1 MIENLDSHYKNYISK
16 YGQLKEVLIEFK
28 NMKLEMPIKNLHPT
42 FAMDVSSLSNGNLI
56 RELEDLRYQSQMS
69 KMFHYVNGM
78 QKEKLGL
85 ITNLAKEL
93 LILSTQLPNYYNSE
107 AFNAL
112 LKDIKGQV
120 MREFSV
126 KMQDIN
132 KFVKPIQ
139 NIPAEPKAGLEMN
152 GGQGQNGSS
161 LGFPIQFQQNFEY
174 ERMTNTGMGCNTMT
188 STNNNNNFASPFP
201 LQTQQWGMATPQPAN
216 KGKRGN
222 AYNANDSLT
231 ENNMNRNSYYAPN
244 NNFNYGGGQNDF
256 YQPPSNPN
264 NYPYSGIQNDLY
276 QTNTQSDFQ
285 YNQAYQVNNQP
296 YLQSPNQHTNNKP
309 SYIPNTINPNPNPNS
324 NPNLNNNTA
333 MSQLYSLGDNDPQS
347 RTFNPPPSKPFIK
360 KSSDFNILSSGML
373 CKSSAL
379 FRTPSLTPSLSL
391 LSSQEDIIL
400 CLYAINDDLIALG
413 SKDCTIGLYKI
424 SLQAKVATLEGH
436 QGSICCL
443 TTMKIGGGTFL
454 ASGSD
459 QEDGSI
465 IVWDLRNLAKCVI
478 LTRLKGHE
486 AAVVALAGLSDGN
499 TLISGSYDKEI
510 CIWNVNQAKIVQK
523 LSGHDNSITSIILT
537 REKNRFVSA
546 GLDNMVNIWKIN
558 YRSGG
563 GGGLVF
569 ESAYLE
575 KSIKNNCFVCSL
587 NCLSDSKTLMTGGKD
602 GKIKLFNLESGS
614 LERTLTA
621 NLGPIVEILV
631 LEGPNQ
637 SPSLKE
643 NLKEVFVISA
653 STKDQ
658 NLILTNIGKKK
669 IINILLQKKN
679 LIHYMNN

>member
-16 YGQLKEVLIEFK
+16 YGQLKELLIEFK

-42 FAMDVSSLSNGNLI
+42 FAMDLSNLSNGNLI

-69 KMFHYVNGM
+69 KMFHYVNSM
-78 QKEKLGL
+78 RKEKLAL

-107 AFNAL
+107 AFNVL
-112 LKDIKGQV
+112 LKDIKGLV
-120 MREFSV
+120 TREFSL
-126 KMQDIN
+126 KMQEIN

-139 NIPAEPKAGLEMN
+139 NVLAEPKVPLDLN
-152 GGQGQNGSS
+152 GNQGQNGSS
-161 LGFPIQFQQNFEY
+161 LGFPIHFQQNFEY
-174 ERMTNTGMGCNTMT
+174 ERMTNTGSMGGNTMA
-188 STNNNNNFASPFP
+188 SANNNNFASPFP
-201 LQTQQWGMATPQPAN
+201 LQTQPWGMATPQPGN
-216 KGKRGN
+216 KGGRVNGF
-222 AYNANDSLT
+222 NANDS
-231 ENNMNRNSYYAPN
+231 YYASN
-244 NNFNYGGGQNDF
+244 NNFNYGGSQNDCYQPPPHPNTYPHAGFQNDF
-256 YQPPSNPN
+256 YQAN
-264 NYPYSGIQNDLY
+264 NQNEIP
-276 QTNTQSDFQ
+276 

-296 YLQSPNQHTNNKP
+296 YLQSPNPHSNNKP
-309 SYIPNTINPNPNPNS
+309 SYTPNPMNPPNPNI
-324 NPNLNNNTA
+324 NNNMT
-333 MSQLYSLGDNDPQS
+333 SQLFSLGDNDPQTKS
-347 RTFNPPPSKPFIK
+347 LNPPSSKPFTK
-360 KSSDFNILSSGML
+360 KTQSSSDFNVFSSGML
-373 CKSSAL
+373 CKASTPL
-379 FRTPSLTPSLSL
+379 RTPSLTPSVSL

-400 CLYAINDDLIALG
+400 CLYAINDDLIAMG
-413 SKDCTIGLYKI
+413 SKDCTISLYKI
-424 SLQAKVATLEGH
+424 SLKTKVATLEAH

-443 TTMKIGGGTFL
+443 TTMKIGGNTFL

-465 IVWDLRNLAKCVI
+465 IIWDIRNLAKCAVF
-478 LTRLKGHE
+478 TRLKGHE

-523 LSGHDNSITSIILT
+523 LSGHDNSITSIILS

-563 GGGLVF
+563 GGGLLF

-587 NCLSDSKTLMTGGKD
+587 NCLSDSKTLLTGGKD
-602 GKIKLFNLESGS
+602 GKIKLFNLESGN

-631 LEGPNQ
+631 LEGPSQ

-658 NLILTNIGKKK
+658 NLILTNIGKT
-669 IINILLQKKN
+669 QKN
-679 LIHYMNN
+679 Y

>member
-16 YGQLKEVLIEFK
+16 YGQLKELLIEFK
-28 NMKLEMPIKNLHPT
+28 NMKLDMPIKNLHPT
-42 FAMDVSSLSNGNLI
+42 FAMDLSNLSNGNLI

-69 KMFHYVNGM
+69 KMFHYVNAM
-78 QKEKLGL
+78 QKEKLAL

-107 AFNAL
+107 SFNAL
-112 LKDIKGQV
+112 LKDIKGLV
-120 MREFSV
+120 TREFSV
-126 KMQDIN
+126 KMQDMN

-139 NIPAEPKAGLEMN
+139 NIPAEPKVATLELN
-152 GGQGQNGSS
+152 GSQGQNGSS
-161 LGFPIQFQQNFEY
+161 QGFPIQFQQNFEY
-174 ERMTNTGMGCNTMT
+174 DRMMNTGMGSNTLN
-188 STNNNNNFASPFP
+188 STNNNNFTSPFP
-201 LQTQQWGMATPQPAN
+201 LQAQPWGMATPQPAN
-216 KGKRGN
+216 KGGRGN
-222 AYNANDSLT
+222 GYNANESLN
-231 ENNMNRNSYYAPN
+231 ENNGNRNSYYAPN
-244 NNFNYGGGQNDF
+244 HNFNYGGGQNDF
-256 YQPPSNPN
+256 YQPPPHSNP
-264 NYPYSGIQNDLY
+264 YTYAGVQNDLY
-276 QTNTQSDFQ
+276 QANNQNEFPP

-296 YLQSPNQHTNNKP
+296 YLQSPNQHSNNKP
-309 SYIPNTINPNPNPNS
+309 SYSPNPPNPPNPNPN
-324 NPNLNNNTA
+324 NNNNTRT
-333 MSQLYSLGDNDPQS
+333 SQLYSLGDFDLHS
-347 RTFNPPPSKPFIK
+347 RSLNPPISKPFAK
-360 KSSDFNILSSGML
+360 KSQNCSDFNILSSGML
-373 CKSSAL
+373 CKSSNPL
-379 FRTPSLTPSLSL
+379 RTPSLIPSISL

-400 CLYAINDDLIALG
+400 CLYAVNDDLIALG
-413 SKDCTIGLYKI
+413 SKDCTISLYKI
-424 SLQAKVATLEGH
+424 SLQSKVASLEAH

-454 ASGSD
+454 VSGSD

-465 IVWDLRNLAKCVI
+465 IIWDLRNVAKVNI
-478 LTRLKGHE
+478 FTRLKGHE

-546 GLDNMVNIWKIN
+546 GLDNMINIWKIN

-563 GGGLVF
+563 GGVGLVF

-587 NCLSDSKTLMTGGKD
+587 NCLSDSKTLLTGGKD

-631 LEGPNQ
+631 LEGPSQ
-637 SPSLKE
+637 SPSFKE

-658 NLILTNIGKKK
+658 NLILTNIGKKIK
-669 IINILLQKKN
+669 QN
-679 LIHYMNN
+679 LT